1 MLFKNWNPVVK
12 ALTEATPYTS
22 LYPNFAGDAL
32 ETWVFGSRVTLV
44 GDAAHAHGGAFAA
57 GGSLALDD
65 AFALALAFRSIHDLS
80 KAENIKGALRLYE
93 RTRQP
98 HTDRLLKNVHGQLDA
113 SRKVGP
119 PVSPEEEDAR
129 LLERMR
135 NRPDTVWLS
144 EHDVEAE
151 FAVVLQEAE
160 KQKKGSV
167 AWGTVGVANRGPIIL
182 QAQASKL

>member
-1 MLFKNWNPVVK
+1 LFKNWNPVVK
-12 ALTEATPYTS
+12 ALTEATPYTN

-65 AFALALAFRSIHDLS
+65 AVALALACRSVQDLS
-80 KAENIKGALRLYE
+80 TAENIKGALRLYE
-93 RTRQP
+93 KTRQP
-98 HTDRLLKNVHGQLDA
+98 HTDRLLKTVHGQLD
-113 SRKVGP
+113 SSKKVGP

-151 FAVVLQEAE
+151 FAAVLQEAE
-160 KQKKGSV
+160 KQKRSV
-167 AWGTVGVANRGPIIL
+167 VWGRVEVANGGPVAL
-182 QAQASKL
+182 QTQASKL